1 MPGFCLPSS
10 FREVRIHPN
19 DKINTALGISPRRPL
34 SGWMNRHQQKVV
46 GYLVEENR
54 VLKGKLCGKRIRL
67 KDDEP
72 RRLAVKGKALG
83 RKLLGGVATIVTP
96 ETIVG
101 WRRKL
106 IAKKWGKAPAHSLLA
121 ARELLPPWE
130 ITPRSPS
137 ARPGAGA
144 PGAASSRV
152 RRLSHAHRP
161 PLLNGRGLQGLEDES
176 IHQEPDGAKHDDAHH
191 HHVRF

>member
-67 KDDEP
+67 TDDEP

-83 RKLLGGVATIVTP
+83 RKLLGEGSHDCHARDNRGLAP
-96 ETIVG
+96 ETD
-101 WRRKL
+101 
-106 IAKKWGKAPAHSLLA
+106 
-121 ARELLPPWE
+121 REKMGE
-130 ITPRSPS
+130 S
-137 ARPGAGA
+137 ARPLSSRRERASSAMGDHPAISKRPPGSGRAGRRVVEGAEA
-144 PGAASSRV
+144 LTRAPSPTSQWSRSPGA
-152 RRLSHAHRP
+152 
-161 PLLNGRGLQGLEDES
+161 
-176 IHQEPDGAKHDDAHH
+176 
-191 HHVRF
+191 